1 MGFAIAESL
10 AEKGA
15 QVLLVTGP
23 VHITSN
29 HPNIKIINVTSARDM
44 YNESVRIFPEC
55 DAAILSAAVS
65 DYTPV
70 VQSNKKMKR
79 MEEKLHIELKPTVDI
94 AAALGRMKKKNQFL
108 VGFALESEN
117 ETWNATKKVKNK
129 NLDFI
134 VLNSLRDKGAGF
146 GTDTNKVTFIDR
158 DNNIQEFELKQ
169 KKEVAEDIINKLLKY
184 FDNKGKTKIKTLNT
198 KV

>member
-1 MGFAIAESL
+1 MGYAIAESL

-15 QVLLVTGP
+15 QVMLVSGP
-23 VHITSN
+23 VNITTS
-29 HPNIKIINVTSARDM
+29 HPDIKIIHVISAREM
-44 YNESVRIFPEC
+44 YNESVRIFPGC

-70 VQSNKKMKR
+70 VQFNKKMKR
-79 MEEKLHIELKPTVDI
+79 KEEKLHIELKPTVDI
-94 AAALGRMKKKNQFL
+94 AAALGRIKKKNQFL

-117 ETWNATKKVKNK
+117 ETWNATKKIKNK

-169 KKEVAEDIINKLLKY
+169 KKEVAEDIVSKLMNY
-184 FDNKGKTKIKTLNT
+184 FDNNKMTKI
-198 KV
+198 

>member
-1 MGFAIAESL
+1 MGYAIAESL
-10 AEKGA
+10 ADKGA
-15 QVLLVTGP
+15 LVCVVSGP
-23 VHITSN
+23 VNLTTN
-29 HPNIKIINVTSARDM
+29 HPNIKIINVISTREM
-44 YNESVRIFPEC
+44 YDQCVRIFPDC

-70 VQSNKKMKR
+70 VKLNKKIKR
-79 MEEKLHIELKPTVDI
+79 KEEKLHIELKPTVDI
-94 AAALGRMKKKNQFL
+94 AAALGQMKKRNQIL

-134 VLNSLRDKGAGF
+134 ILNSLRDKGAGF

-158 DNNIQEFELKQ
+158 DNNIREFELKE
-169 KKEVAEDIINKLLKY
+169 KKEVAEDIISKLMDY
-184 FDNKGKTKIKTLNT
+184 FGD
-198 KV
+198 

>member
-1 MGFAIAESL
+1 M
-10 AEKGA
+10 
-15 QVLLVTGP
+15 LVSGP
-23 VHITSN
+23 VNITTS
-29 HPNIKIINVTSARDM
+29 HPDIKIIHVISAREM

-70 VQSNKKMKR
+70 VQFNKKMKR
-79 MEEKLHIELKPTVDI
+79 KEEKLHIELKPTVDI
-94 AAALGRMKKKNQFL
+94 AAALGRIKKKNQFL

-117 ETWNATKKVKNK
+117 ETWNATKKIKNK

-169 KKEVAEDIINKLLKY
+169 KKEVAEDIVSKLMNY
-184 FDNKGKTKIKTLNT
+184 FDNNKMTKI
-198 KV
+198 

>member
-1 MGFAIAESL
+1 MGYAIAESL

-15 QVLLVTGP
+15 QVMIVSGP
-23 VHITSN
+23 VNITTS
-29 HPNIKIINVTSARDM
+29 HPNIKIIQVISAREM
-44 YNESVRIFPEC
+44 YDESTRIFPDC

-70 VQSNKKMKR
+70 VQSNKKLKR
-79 MEEKLHIELKPTVDI
+79 KEEKLHIELKPTADI
-94 AAALGRMKKKNQFL
+94 AAALGKMKKKNQVL

-117 ETWNATKKVKNK
+117 ETWNATKKIKNK

-169 KKEVAEDIINKLLKY
+169 KKEVAEDIVSKLVKY
-184 FDNKGKTKIKTLNT
+184 F
-198 KV
+198 

>member
-1 MGFAIAESL
+1 MGYAIAESL

-15 QVLLVTGP
+15 QVMLVSGP
-23 VHITSN
+23 VNITTS
-29 HPNIKIINVTSARDM
+29 HPDIKIIHVISAREM

-70 VQSNKKMKR
+70 VQFNKKMKR
-79 MEEKLHIELKPTVDI
+79 KEEKLHIELKPTVDI
-94 AAALGRMKKKNQFL
+94 AAALGRIKKKNQFL

-117 ETWNATKKVKNK
+117 ETWNATKKIKNK

-169 KKEVAEDIINKLLKY
+169 KKEVAEDIVSKLMNY
-184 FDNKGKTKIKTLNT
+184 FDNNKMTKI
-198 KV
+198 